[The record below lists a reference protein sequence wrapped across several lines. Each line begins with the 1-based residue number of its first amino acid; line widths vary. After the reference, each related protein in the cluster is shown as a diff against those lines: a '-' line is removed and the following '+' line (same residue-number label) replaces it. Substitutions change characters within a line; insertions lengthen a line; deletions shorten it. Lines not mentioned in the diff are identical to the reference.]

1 MDPVSVFDAKNR
13 LSALLDQVERGHEI
27 VITRRGKAV
36 ARLVPTSIP
45 DRPHMAV
52 ARLDGD
58 AGTRARATLHGVR
71 CQLSRARGSAWP
83 AARFSR
89 HGTTFCRLGV
99 WRVAVDLTLATSKS
113 DEAHHSPMIAPCNV
127 VTDTLVVGFDI
138 VGEDGN
144 RVLLS
149 SSLP

>member
-52 ARLDGD
+52 EKL
-58 AGTRARATLHGVR
+58 
-71 CQLSRARGSAWP
+71 
-83 AARFSR
+83 
-89 HGTTFCRLGV
+89 
-99 WRVAVDLTLATSKS
+99 
-113 DEAHHSPMIAPCNV
+113 
-127 VTDTLVVGFDI
+127 
-138 VGEDGN
+138 
-144 RVLLS
+144 RVLREGIAGRGERFAWTDLKGYRDEGRR
-149 SSLP
+149 